1 MDPAGFSEPDLS
13 WSIVSLIAFCS
24 SIPTFAMTPHC
35 QGDLEGAQDP
45 GGARRGCLESHKSP
59 ADSRSVFMSDNSEA
73 EAGVTDLA
81 KSVCV

>member
-1 MDPAGFSEPDLS
+1 
-13 WSIVSLIAFCS
+13 
-24 SIPTFAMTPHC
+24 MTPHC